1 LADQPDGGRDNPGG
15 ADLKRAA
22 ARAPGARAVRPKH
35 AASLILWRQPAE
47 GPAEILMGMRH
58 AKHKFMPSVLVFP
71 GGRVDR
77 ADYRAPI
84 LSPLRAEPAARLAYR
99 ATPSLARAL
108 GTAAARELHEETGL
122 LLGEMRAGR
131 LAADLDALEQLCR
144 AITPASRAMR
154 FDARFLVAKAERA
167 TGSLGGSGELERL
180 DWYSLA
186 AARAATLANI
196 TAQILGE
203 FEAWLALTE
212 AARTARP
219 HIIYRGND
227 NRTEEG

>member
-1 LADQPDGGRDNPGG
+1 LSDRPDGGRDNPGG
-15 ADLKRAA
+15 ADLKRAP

-35 AASLILWRQPAE
+35 AASLILWRQPAK

-77 ADYRAPI
+77 ADYRAPVQ
-84 LSPLRAEPAARLAYR
+84 SPLRAEPAARLAYR
-99 ATPSLARAL
+99 ATSGLARAL
-108 GTAAARELHEETGL
+108 GVAAARELQEETGL

-131 LAADLDALEQLCR
+131 LAADLDALDHLCR
-144 AITPASRAMR
+144 AITPPSRAMR

-167 TGSLGGSGELERL
+167 TGSLGGSGELEAL
-180 DWYSLA
+180 GWVSLA
-186 AARAATLANI
+186 AARAASLANI

-212 AARTARP
+212 AARAARP

-227 NRTEEG
+227 NRTEER